1 MNCALSSVT
10 ESCCC
15 CLKKN
20 LNAPRPSEHPP
31 VWGKKCQNVVV
42 SHIQRIGCQPGKT
55 TLHGGQSRSWSA
67 EQGKKEGK
75 WTKVGIPTPFS
86 DKVGASSPLAIT
98 PNRSQSNPDDMI
110 TLPRPIQSV
119 GMDLHDVSGTSTGQ
133 TLPREGLH
141 RAPTY
146 VRQFGGYTHHLLLF
160 STPVAQSAPRNL
172 LTRWDVSSIPANG
185 IFLTKNKKNKIKMPN
200 GWRTI
205 NSLVHKIRL
214 HGRRGKGM
222 AESFSRQKS
231 RHAAQKE
238 GGLKILC
245 DLPPV

>member
-1 MNCALSSVT
+1 MRLALVCFYCLCVLVYVLYFIATMSFAGYFLSVLFCMLSMLISDSRFDLVWFRL
-10 ESCCC
+10 SCDHGWI
-15 CLKKN
+15 
-20 LNAPRPSEHPP
+20 RSGS
-31 VWGKKCQNVVV
+31 VNVRK
-42 SHIQRIGCQPGKT
+42 QQ
-55 TLHGGQSRSWSA
+55 Q
-67 EQGKKEGK
+67 Q
-75 WTKVGIPTPFS
+75 
-86 DKVGASSPLAIT
+86 
-98 PNRSQSNPDDMI
+98 Q
-110 TLPRPIQSV
+110 Q
-119 GMDLHDVSGTSTGQ
+119 
-133 TLPREGLH
+133 H
-141 RAPTY
+141 R
-146 VRQFGGYTHHLLLF
+146 

-185 IFLTKNKKNKIKMPN
+185 IFLTKNEKTKIKMPN

-231 RHAAQKE
+231 RHAPQKE